1 MTYSKYCLL
10 PFKNVLVCGLCL
22 FLLIFVGCSISR
34 SMIVND
40 RKVIMQGLY
49 EVDSPS
55 LNWQSS
61 TKDAFNMGDNSKT
74 KHDVVFAS
82 CPGPKLI
89 VISRAVYRPDVFKK
103 KWTKEIDS
111 NSFENIALCYL
122 DDFYHGQKI
131 RKLIFSYE
139 IVSYRNIHI
148 GYYNAVE
155 AICKTKE
162 IFKNCEGEEKEK
174 ELMHKF
180 ILIEGGDSSAFPGWG
195 LNSPRM
201 IVFWYGS
208 PVENYE
214 EGLAEFDKMVQS
226 FRFIKN

>member
-1 MTYSKYCLL
+1 MNYAKISYIPCLL
-10 PFKNVLVCGLCL
+10 LLVLT
-22 FLLIFVGCSISR
+22 GCSISR

-40 RKVIMQGLY
+40 KKVIMQGLY

-55 LNWQSS
+55 LNWQYTVRGSFSS
-61 TKDAFNMGDNSKT
+61 DESSARINDI
-74 KHDVVFAS
+74 VFAS
-82 CPGPKLI
+82 YPGPKLI
-89 VISRAVYRPDVFKK
+89 VISRAVYGTGPFMTK
-103 KWTKEIDS
+103 KWSKEMKA

-122 DDFYHGQKI
+122 DEFYHGLKI
-131 RKLIFSYE
+131 RKKVFAYE
-139 IVSYRNIHI
+139 IVSHRNMHV

-155 AICKTKE
+155 AICKTRE
-162 IFKNCEGEEKEK
+162 MFTNSEGEKKES
-174 ELMHKF
+174 ELTNNF
-180 ILIEGGDSSAFPGWG
+180 ILIEGGDQSEFFNWG
-195 LNSPRM
+195 LKSPRM